1 MAKQLLFSDSARRK
15 MMGGVDILAQAV
27 GSTLGPTG
35 RNVIISKSFGGPLVT
50 KDGVT
55 VSKEIELPDPFENM
69 GAKLVNVVASKTSD
83 VAGDGTTTAT
93 ILARAIYREGLRNVT
108 SGANPTAVRRGI
120 EKAVEVA
127 VSELHEKLSRPVS
140 KKEEIAQVAAISA
153 NNDPAIGNMLADAVE
168 RVGRDGVITVEEGK
182 TASTTLEFVEGMQ
195 FDKGYLS
202 PYFVTSPTTMEVI
215 FEDALILLHEKKI
228 SSLREM
234 IPLLEKVAQS
244 GKPLLIVAE
253 DLEGEALATLVVN
266 KLRGVLNIAAV
277 KAPGFGDRRKAMLGD
292 MAVLTGG
299 TVISEDLGLK
309 LENLQLSQLGRAKQV
324 KVDKDTTTIIQGD
337 GKKADIQRRI
347 DQLRRQIEETDSEYD
362 KEKFQERLAKLSGGV
377 ALVRVGAPTEADMKQ
392 TKARVEDALHATRAA
407 AEEGIVPGGGVA
419 LIRVIPAVEKLHAE
433 LQGDEK
439 LGAAIV
445 LRALEEPTRYIAS
458 NSGHDG
464 GVIAQEVK
472 SNSGAVGFDANTGN
486 FVDMFEAGIIDPTKV
501 TRTALQNAAS
511 IAALMLTTEA
521 MVTSI
526 KDDEKEALP
535 RSKALSARDL
545 GGKGNLAR
553 DGSLQS
559 VPPGFFFRRESHFL
573 VSIPSVPAGSSVRN
587 WCRMIFWEYQW
598 SWVKS
603 RDGLFPALQRP

>member
-1 MAKQLLFSDSARRK
+1 MAKQLIFSDAGRRK
-15 MMGGVDILAQAV
+15 MLGGVDILAKAV

-35 RNVIISKSFGGPLVT
+35 RNVILSKSFGGPLVT

-55 VSKEIELPDPFENM
+55 VSKEIELSDPFENM

-120 EKAVEVA
+120 EKAVAVA
-127 VSELHEKLSRPVS
+127 VSELHDKLSRPVS
-140 KKEEIAQVAAISA
+140 KKEEIAQVGSISA
-153 NNDPAIGNMLADAVE
+153 NNDPTIGAMLADAVE
-168 RVGRDGVITVEEGK
+168 KVGRDGVITVEEGK
-182 TASTTLEFVEGMQ
+182 TASTVLEFVEGMQ

-202 PYFVTSPTTMEVI
+202 PYFVTSPTTMEVL

-228 SSLREM
+228 SSLREL

-244 GKPLLIVAE
+244 GKPLLVVAE
-253 DLEGEALATLVVN
+253 DVEGEALATLVVN

-309 LENLQLSQLGRAKQV
+309 LENLQLSQLGQAKQI
-324 KVDKDTTTIIQGD
+324 KVDKDTTTIIQGA

-377 ALVRVGAPTEADMKQ
+377 ALIRVGAPTETDMKQ
-392 TKARVEDALHATRAA
+392 TKARIEDALHATRAA

-419 LIRVIPAVEKLHAE
+419 LLRVIPAVEKLRSE

-439 LGAAIV
+439 LGAAII

-458 NSGHDG
+458 NSGQDG
-464 GVIAQEVK
+464 GVIAEEVK
-472 SNSGAVGFDANTGN
+472 SKSGAVGFDANTGN

-521 MVTSI
+521 MITNI
-526 KDDEKEALP
+526 KDDEKE
-535 RSKALSARDL
+535 
-545 GGKGNLAR
+545 GG
-553 DGSLQS
+553 
-559 VPPGFFFRRESHFL
+559 PGIE
-573 VSIPSVPAGSSVRN
+573 GSVR
-587 WCRMIFWEYQW
+587 
-598 SWVKS
+598 
-603 RDGLFPALQRP
+603 